1 MTDITKVNNE
11 IDENKFLV
19 NPYVKGKEVKD
30 FLILKYHDKETLLS
44 QAGIFAIRVRLRA
57 SKRVRLQTRNSKKA
71 EGIIGLGIDRDDEM
85 NMLHYLRESGK
96 IDHEMA
102 SVFIDYNGKSS
113 IKFGGFDKSG
123 VLPNAA
129 FTAVPSKSEHI
140 FDFDLLGIRLA
151 G

>member
-44 QAGIFAIRVRLRA
+44 QAGIFAIESVEKGKIA
-57 SKRVRLQTRNSKKA
+57 DKKA
-71 EGIIGLGIDRDDEM
+71 EGIIGLGIDRDNEM
-85 NMLHYLRESGK
+85 NMLHYLRETGK
-96 IDHEMA
+96 IDHEIA